1 MQKESAAA
9 GRQAR
14 RVLAASFIG
23 TTFEWYDF
31 FIYASAAALVF
42 GPLFFPNVSNFA
54 GQLAAFSTFA
64 VGFIARPLGGVI
76 IGHYG
81 DRIGRK
87 SMLVVC
93 LLSMGLAT
101 VAIGLLPTYAEIG
114 IWAPILL
121 VLLRVVQGFGIGGE
135 WGGAVLMAVECAPP
149 HRRGFY
155 GGFVQI
161 GVPAGMI
168 LSNLA
173 FLAVVA
179 WVPEEHFLTWGWRVP
194 FVASALLVVV
204 GLVIRLQVEE
214 SPIFV
219 KAREAATRREQ
230 VPYIEVL
237 RSHWKRVILGA
248 LTYSGTSMM
257 GYLLVAYVLSY
268 GIKQLG
274 MPRPVMLA
282 LVLVAAASWLVSC
295 LVFASWSDRWGRR
308 RVYIWGAI
316 GGMAWAFPFMILMD
330 TRQPVLM
337 GLSLVLFTL
346 PVAAM
351 YSPLAALFAEL
362 FPTRLRYTGSSV
374 GYQLGTLLGGA
385 FVPVIAASLMEAT
398 GTSLAISGYVFVS
411 VLVGFIAVQFIPET
425 SQSSLGAPMPSAKPH
440 NVQDNPLPTL
450 TRPS

>member
-135 WGGAVLMAVECAPP
+135 WGGAVPV
-149 HRRGFY
+149 
-155 GGFVQI
+155 
-161 GVPAGMI
+161 
-168 LSNLA
+168 
-173 FLAVVA
+173 
-179 WVPEEHFLTWGWRVP
+179 
-194 FVASALLVVV
+194 
-204 GLVIRLQVEE
+204 
-214 SPIFV
+214 
-219 KAREAATRREQ
+219 
-230 VPYIEVL
+230 
-237 RSHWKRVILGA
+237 
-248 LTYSGTSMM
+248 
-257 GYLLVAYVLSY
+257 SY
-268 GIKQLG
+268 THL
-274 MPRPVMLA
+274 
-282 LVLVAAASWLVSC
+282 
-295 LVFASWSDRWGRR
+295 
-308 RVYIWGAI
+308 
-316 GGMAWAFPFMILMD
+316 
-330 TRQPVLM
+330 
-337 GLSLVLFTL
+337 TL
-346 PVAAM
+346 PTKA
-351 YSPLAALFAEL
+351 
-362 FPTRLRYTGSSV
+362 
-374 GYQLGTLLGGA
+374 
-385 FVPVIAASLMEAT
+385 
-398 GTSLAISGYVFVS
+398 
-411 VLVGFIAVQFIPET
+411 
-425 SQSSLGAPMPSAKPH
+425 
-440 NVQDNPLPTL
+440 
-450 TRPS
+450 